1 MLRELT
7 QKSKRAERP
16 RPSHWEDR
24 PSSKNAKNGNSWM
37 RLKWIYLSRQLMN
50 LNPIFR
56 KWGAM
61 LNGHWFRHPVSIA
74 ENSSGPVYPHR
85 WWQALTMKIPLRS
98 TKRITE
104 INVKLPKGT
113 RNPRHTATENIRP
126 TLMTACDK
134 RDQINTP
141 PSTATHWVNLGSR
154 EQLVCSIPGSAMIQH
169 RTHHRAGGMTQRS
182 PCADTPIRSQ
192 LAKNR
197 QTFSIKLS
205 KYTLIA

>member
-1 MLRELT
+1 MSIANLTWHIDKWWRQWVTIEMLRELT

-24 PSSKNAKNGNSWM
+24 PSSKNAKNGNSWI
-37 RLKWIYLSRQLMN
+37 RLKWIYLSHQLMN

-104 INVKLPKGT
+104 INVKHQRGHGIPDTRLPRTYDLLWWRLAIKET
-113 RNPRHTATENIRP
+113 
-126 TLMTACDK
+126 K
-134 RDQINTP
+134 
-141 PSTATHWVNLGSR
+141 S
-154 EQLVCSIPGSAMIQH
+154 
-169 RTHHRAGGMTQRS
+169 THHA
-182 PCADTPIRSQ
+182 AQ
-192 LAKNR
+192 LH
-197 QTFSIKLS
+197 TE
-205 KYTLIA
+205 

>member
-1 MLRELT
+1 MLWY
-7 QKSKRAERP
+7 KNISKLKDLDLAIERTAP
-16 RPSHWEDR
+16 LVKTP
-24 PSSKNAKNGNSWM
+24 KTGNSWI
-37 RLKWIYLSRQLMN
+37 RLKWIYLSHQLMN

-104 INVKLPKGT
+104 INVKLKGT

-126 TLMTACDK
+126 TLVTACDK
-134 RDQINTP
+134 KK
-141 PSTATHWVNLGSR
+141 ATHHPAQLGLHT
-154 EQLVCSIPGSAMIQH
+154 E
-169 RTHHRAGGMTQRS
+169 
-182 PCADTPIRSQ
+182 
-192 LAKNR
+192 
-197 QTFSIKLS
+197 
-205 KYTLIA
+205 

>member
-1 MLRELT
+1 MVDRNKKWWRQWVTIERLRELT

-24 PSSKNAKNGNSWM
+24 PSSKNAKNGNSWI
-37 RLKWIYLSRQLMN
+37 RLKWIYLSHQLMN

-104 INVKLPKGT
+104 INVKLPKSSISYGT
-113 RNPRHTATENIRP
+113 RFSQPKYNIPRWKTVT
-126 TLMTACDK
+126 
-134 RDQINTP
+134 
-141 PSTATHWVNLGSR
+141 GS
-154 EQLVCSIPGSAMIQH
+154 LKPK
-169 RTHHRAGGMTQRS
+169 T
-182 PCADTPIRSQ
+182 
-192 LAKNR
+192 
-197 QTFSIKLS
+197 
-205 KYTLIA
+205 Y

>member
-1 MLRELT
+1 
-7 QKSKRAERP
+7 
-16 RPSHWEDR
+16 
-24 PSSKNAKNGNSWM
+24 
-37 RLKWIYLSRQLMN
+37 MN

-126 TLMTACDK
+126 TLMTAWNK
-134 RDQINTP
+134 RPKQHTTQHSYTLSKSRVTRTARVPNTGQRND
-141 PSTATHWVNLGSR
+141 STQNTSPGRQDDTAVS
-154 EQLVCSIPGSAMIQH
+154 VCWH
-169 RTHHRAGGMTQRS
+169 
-182 PCADTPIRSQ
+182 ADT
-192 LAKNR
+192 L
-197 QTFSIKLS
+197 T
-205 KYTLIA
+205 TG